1 MDPTADFEHA
11 TNIIMQHTGAGEA
24 YDPQADALVEAK
36 VTALVAD
43 GLTTD
48 EVVQIALLN
57 NRGIQAAFQG
67 IGASR
72 ADVVQ
77 SSLMANPSLGLSLR
91 FPDVGGLANL
101 TVGFAQQLVDLWQ
114 IPVRKRIA
122 EAELEQ
128 TVLGVAR
135 RAVNLATDVK
145 LETYRLLALRRSEEI
160 ANENL
165 RLVERSQELAQ
176 DRFNAGEAGQLDVN
190 LARANV
196 LDVRLELVSIHRDLE
211 MAHAALGRLMGLARS
226 DASWE
231 LDGELPIPSLPK
243 DDETA
248 LLLAAMNGRL
258 DARAAA
264 LRIRAAEDEVKR
276 QYLRVFPNVTLGV
289 EMERPDR
296 QAAPGRK
303 VLADAAR
310 ASVANGRLTAPDIQS
325 RGQRRAER
333 SQIIDA
339 LLGPTLDITLPI
351 WDQNQ
356 AQIAKARFS
365 SQRLR
370 KEYEDLL
377 DSVAH
382 EVAQALTAARTAN
395 QLVALYDNEILPQAH
410 TNVDAARRAYQ
421 AGEQS
426 IIALIDA
433 QQALIIQQ
441 RNHVRAQRDYSIAMA
456 ELERAVG
463 IPLSSEPAHPP
474 TTKQTQEDQS

>member
-1 MDPTADFEHA
+1 M
-11 TNIIMQHTGAGEA
+11 
-24 YDPQADALVEAK
+24 
-36 VTALVAD
+36 
-43 GLTTD
+43 
-48 EVVQIALLN
+48 
-57 NRGIQAAFQG
+57 FQE

-77 SSLMANPSLGLSLR
+77 SGLMSNPSLGLSLR
-91 FPDVGGLANL
+91 FPEGGGLANL
-101 TVGFAQQLVDLWQ
+101 TVGFAQQVVDLWQ

-122 EAELEQ
+122 EAQLEQ
-128 TVLGVAR
+128 TVLAVAR
-135 RAVNLATDVK
+135 QAVDLATDAK
-145 LETYRLLALRRSEEI
+145 LEAYRLLALRRAEEI

-176 DRFNAGEAGQLDVN
+176 DRFDAGEAGQLDVN

-196 LDVRLELVSIHRDLE
+196 LDVKLELVSIRRDRE

-231 LDGELPIPSLPK
+231 LDDELPTPPLPA
-243 DDETA
+243 DDEPA

-264 LRIRAAEDEVKR
+264 SRVRAAEDELKR
-276 QYLRVFPNVTLGV
+276 QCLSVFPNVTIGV
-289 EMERPDR
+289 EVERPER
-296 QAAPGRK
+296 RAAPGRK
-303 VLADAAR
+303 VLADTAR

-333 SQIIDA
+333 SQVIDA

-356 AQIAKARFS
+356 AQIAKARFAML
-365 SQRLR
+365 QMR

-382 EVAQALTAARTAN
+382 DVAQALTATRTAS
-395 QLVALYDNEILPQAH
+395 QLVAFYENEILPQAH

-433 QQALIIQQ
+433 QQALITQQ
-441 RNHVRAQRDYSIAMA
+441 RNHVRAQRDYAIAMA

-463 IPLSSEPAHPP
+463 GRLPAESECSPAAEEA
-474 TTKQTQEDQS
+474 QGDQP